1 MIKNHIN
8 VRGVSSLTNT
18 ALLKAA
24 IQKSGLKYK
33 YLAEQLGLSTYG
45 LQKKVENATEFKASE
60 ILALSKLL
68 RFDDATLKAIFFAK

>member
-1 MIKNHIN
+1 M
-8 VRGVSSLTNT
+8 TNT

-60 ILALSKLL
+60 ITPL
-68 RFDDATLKAIFFAK
+68 RFHHLPRGVVGCY

>member
-1 MIKNHIN
+1 M
-8 VRGVSSLTNT
+8 TNT

-68 RFDDATLKAIFFAK
+68 RFDDATLKALFFAK

>member
-1 MIKNHIN
+1 M
-8 VRGVSSLTNT
+8 TNT

-45 LQKKVENATEFKASE
+45 LQKNIENATEFKASE

>member
-1 MIKNHIN
+1 M
-8 VRGVSSLTNT
+8 SSLTNT